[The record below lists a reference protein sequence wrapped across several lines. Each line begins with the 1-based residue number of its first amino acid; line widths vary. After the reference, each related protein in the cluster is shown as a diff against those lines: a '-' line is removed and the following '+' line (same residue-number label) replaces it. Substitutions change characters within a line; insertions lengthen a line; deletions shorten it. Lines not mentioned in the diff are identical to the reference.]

1 MYRAGLESEARQ
13 GAILEAANDAI
24 ITMDQ
29 QLNIREFNP
38 AAERMFGY
46 KRLDILGRNVALLL
60 PPDDRPKQVSALYQY
75 MTTAGGRWP
84 AGRRSCTR

>member
-1 MYRAGLESEARQ
+1 MYRGRLESEARQ

-46 KRLDILGRNVALLL
+46 KRIDILGRNVDA
-60 PPDDRPKQVSALYQY
+60 AAA
-75 MTTAGGRWP
+75 AGGS
-84 AGRRSCTR
+84 RSPGCQRSSST